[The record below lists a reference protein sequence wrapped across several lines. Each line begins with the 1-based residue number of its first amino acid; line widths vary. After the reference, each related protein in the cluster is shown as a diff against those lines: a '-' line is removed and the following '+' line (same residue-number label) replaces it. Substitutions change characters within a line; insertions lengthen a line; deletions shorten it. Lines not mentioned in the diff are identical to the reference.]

1 MLNNKEKSKSNT
13 ERNDVEV
20 NMMKN
25 GLSDLKEEI
34 EDMSEEDKETK
45 NPKWNSRFCWKQSGV

>member
-1 MLNNKEKSKSNT
+1 MEKSKSNT

-45 NPKWNSRFCWKQSGV
+45 NPK

>member
-1 MLNNKEKSKSNT
+1 MEKSKSNT